1 MQKDKQVQFPY
12 AFVMILFFIIAIVT
26 SSGALFYKYRQLV
39 SQIDEFTIQVKNVS
53 KTLITTYADAAELS
67 YATRSSSQL
76 LSLIQESKNIK
87 GIKEVFFVLD
97 NGTIVAHSDKE
108 KANEL
113 KGNIAND
120 EFYYNIDMI
129 LYPHVKQSRELFIF
143 DYFVPDLPLPYTT
156 IVRKYI
162 RQFLYKEI
170 NTNSWLVTKAV
181 YYKGKSI
188 GTINCIIVKS
198 PIYDMMNSYYKEL
211 LYMLILLCGVALVF
225 SLCTGI
231 VLFIKQKRILLEVK
245 ESSAPVNDKPGQI
258 RSIIK
263 EAIPV
268 KE

>member
-1 MQKDKQVQFPY
+1 MQKDKQVHFPY
-12 AFVMILFFIIAIVT
+12 AFVMILFFIIAILT
-26 SSGALFYKYRQLV
+26 SSGTLFYKYRQLV

-53 KTLITTYADAAELS
+53 KTLITTYADAAELA

-76 LSLIQESKNIK
+76 LSLIQESKNIT

-108 KANEL
+108 KAKEL

-129 LYPHVKQSRELFIF
+129 LYPHVKKSRELFIF

-156 IVRKYI
+156 IIRKYI
-162 RQFLYKEI
+162 QKFLYKEI
-170 NTNSWLVTKAV
+170 NTNSWLVTRAV
-181 YYKGKSI
+181 YSKGKSI
-188 GTINCIIVKS
+188 GTINCIIVKR
-198 PIYDMMNSYYKEL
+198 PIYEMINSNYKEL
-211 LYMLILLCGVALVF
+211 FYMLIILCGVALVF

-245 ESSAPVNDKPGQI
+245 EFSAPVHGKPVQMG
-258 RSIIK
+258 SIIK

>member
-1 MQKDKQVQFPY
+1 MQKDKPVQFPY
-12 AFVMILFFIIAIVT
+12 AFVILLFFLIVIIV
-26 SSGALFYKYRQLV
+26 SSGALFYKYRLLV
-39 SQIDEFTIQVKNVS
+39 SQIDEFTIQAKNVS
-53 KTLITTYADAAELS
+53 KTLITTYADAAELA
-67 YATRSSSQL
+67 YATRSTNQL

-108 KANEL
+108 KAKEL

-129 LYPHVKQSRELFIF
+129 LYPHTKQSRELFIF
-143 DYFVPDLPLPYTT
+143 DYFIPDLPLPFNT
-156 IVRKYI
+156 IIRKYLQ
-162 RQFLYKEI
+162 QFLYKGI

-181 YYKGKSI
+181 YSKGKSI

-211 LYMLILLCGVALVF
+211 LYMLIIICGASMLF

-231 VLFIKQKRILLEVK
+231 VVFIKQKRILLKVK
-245 ESSAPVNDKPGQI
+245 ELSAPLHDKPGQI

>member
-12 AFVMILFFIIAIVT
+12 VFVIIMFLLLAIMA
-26 SSGALFYKYRQLV
+26 SPAAMFYKYRQLA
-39 SQIDEFTIQVKNVS
+39 SDIDDFTVQVKNIS
-53 KTLITTYADAAELS
+53 KTLITTYAESAELA
-67 YATRSSSQL
+67 YATRSHAQL

-97 NGTIVAHSDKE
+97 NGTIIAHSDKE
-108 KANEL
+108 KEHQL

-129 LYPHVKQSRELFIF
+129 LYPHAKQSRELFIF
-143 DYFVPDLPLPYTT
+143 DYFVPDLPLPFNT

-162 RQFLYKEI
+162 QQFLYKDI

-188 GTINCIIVKS
+188 GTINCIIVKT
-198 PIYDMMNSYYKEL
+198 PVYDMMASYYKEM
-211 LYMLILLCGVALVF
+211 LYMLIMICGAALLL

-231 VLFIKQKRILLEVK
+231 ILFIKQNKLLRQVK
-245 ESSAPVNDKPGQI
+245 EFSAPLHAKPETI
-258 RSIIK
+258 RSVIK

>member
-1 MQKDKQVQFPY
+1 MQKDKPVQFPY
-12 AFVMILFFIIAIVT
+12 IFVIILFLLLAVMASSAAI
-26 SSGALFYKYRQLV
+26 LYKYRQLA
-39 SQIDEFTIQVKNVS
+39 SDIDEFTIQVKNIS
-53 KTLITTYADAAELS
+53 KTLIATYADAAELA
-67 YATRSSSQL
+67 YATRSIGQL

-97 NGTIVAHSDKE
+97 NGTIIAHSDKE

-129 LYPHVKQSRELFIF
+129 LYPHAKQSIELFIF
-143 DYFVPDLPLPYTT
+143 DYFVPDLPLPFNTMA
-156 IVRKYI
+156 RKFI
-162 RQFLYKEI
+162 QQFLYKDI

-181 YYKGKSI
+181 YAKGKSI
-188 GTINCIIVKS
+188 GTINCIIVKT
-198 PIYDMMNSYYKEL
+198 PIYDMMMSYYKEL
-211 LYMLILLCGVALVF
+211 VYVLIIICGAALVF
-225 SLCTGI
+225 SVCTGI
-231 VLFIKQKRILLEVK
+231 ILFIKQKRLLREVK
-245 ESSAPVNDKPGQI
+245 EFSAPLHGKQQI

>member
-1 MQKDKQVQFPY
+1 MQNDKQVQFPY
-12 AFVMILFFIIAIVT
+12 AFVIVLFLIIAILG

-39 SQIDEFTIQVKNVS
+39 SQIDEFTIQAKNVS
-53 KTLITTYADAAELS
+53 KTLITTYADAAELA
-67 YATRSSSQL
+67 YATRSTDQL

-97 NGTIVAHSDKE
+97 NGTIIAHSDTE
-108 KANEL
+108 KAKEL

-129 LYPHVKQSRELFIF
+129 LYPHTKQSRELFIF
-143 DYFVPDLPLPYTT
+143 DYFVPDLPLPFTT
-156 IVRKYI
+156 IIRKYI
-162 RQFLYKEI
+162 QQFLYKDI

-181 YYKGKSI
+181 YAKSKSI
-188 GTINCIIVKS
+188 GTINCIIVKT

-211 LYMLILLCGVALVF
+211 LYMLIIICGAALVL

-231 VLFIKQKRILLEVK
+231 VLFIKQKRVLQEVK
-245 ESSAPVNDKPGQI
+245 EFSVHIHDKSSQI